1 MDRFSPAGS
10 IVSAEPFLCHDWED
24 EAFAVV
30 YVPASGDT
38 HMVELAALELLRLIQ
53 ADPGRTSEELAVLL
67 AGLLETELSV
77 SLHESV
83 DAALQKLADAGLISC
98 SLS

>member
-10 IVSAEPFLCHDWED
+10 IVSAEPFLFHGWED
-24 EAFAVV
+24 EEFAVV

-38 HMVELAALELLRLIQ
+38 HMIELLALELLRLIQ
-53 ADPGRTSEELAVLL
+53 ADPSRTSEQLAASLAV
-67 AGLLETELSV
+67 LLETELSV

-83 DAALQKLADAGLISC
+83 DAALQKLADVGLITC
-98 SLS
+98 SPS